1 MSSIA
6 NLVRRVR
13 KCVFEVER
21 QNHFNHFRILF
32 DRRVSKS
39 SRSFANHVSFESN
52 RVRRMSFVVEIR
64 VEISKDLFQDLS
76 TFFAYDATIVSHRHV
91 VLEMRE
97 ELLKRA
103 ATQLLDHIEN
113 HLAYEDHSIQFSLR
127 DRLVDVRED
136 SFDAIATIDDIHV
149 TRSKIDFLRH
159 DSSSAY
165 DRRAIAM

>member
-52 RVRRMSFVVEIR
+52 RVRRMSFVAETRI
-64 VEISKDLFQDLS
+64 EISKNFSQDLS
-76 TFFAYDATIVSHRHV
+76 ILFAYDAVVVFHRHV
-91 VLEMRE
+91 VFEIRE
-97 ELLKRA
+97 ELLKRV
-103 ATQLLDHIEN
+103 ATQLFDHVEN
-113 HLAYEDHSIQFSLR
+113 HLAYENHSIQFSLR
-127 DRLVDVRED
+127 NRLVDVRRN
-136 SFDAIATIDDIHV
+136 SLNAIATIDDIHV

-159 DSSSAY
+159 DSSNAY